1 MEEKISRRFV
11 KYLYIIGN
19 IIERLF
25 QNSAIVRFSYLKND
39 WRLHD
44 CGCTSVPICCTL
56 TKRVSKPKR
65 IFLFRRFAVPIIA
78 TCLELLLTEDEEPCF
93 EQDYRKSKIMI
104 FGWIYLHSSGKW
116 REGQRERVGGKTGS
130 C

>member
-39 WRLHD
+39 WRLRLYE
-44 CGCTSVPICCTL
+44 CTDLLYFNET
-56 TKRVSKPKR
+56 SK
-65 IFLFRRFAVPIIA
+65 
-78 TCLELLLTEDEEPCF
+78 
-93 EQDYRKSKIMI
+93 
-104 FGWIYLHSSGKW
+104 
-116 REGQRERVGGKTGS
+116 
-130 C
+130 